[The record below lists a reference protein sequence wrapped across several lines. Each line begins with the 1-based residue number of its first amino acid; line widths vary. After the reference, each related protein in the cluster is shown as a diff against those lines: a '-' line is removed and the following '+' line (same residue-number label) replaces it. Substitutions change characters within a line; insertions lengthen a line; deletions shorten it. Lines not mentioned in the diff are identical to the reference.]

1 MSENRVELVVESG
14 IAYVKLNRPE
24 KHNALDLAMF
34 DAINRT
40 IDTIKKNR
48 NVRVVIVSGNGE
60 SFSSGLDVKS
70 LLSSG
75 KGALKLLWKWLP
87 GNANQAQKVSI
98 GWRRLKVPV
107 IMALHGKCWGGG
119 MQVALGGDFRFAS
132 PDCSLAIMEAR
143 WGLIPDMGGT
153 AGLMECVSSDHAIKL
168 AMTAEPVDANHA
180 REIGLITEVVD
191 EPLKAAKQLAQNL
204 IERSPDTNRAIKK
217 VYHQIWGLSERRIL
231 AKETMNQIKILLGK
245 NQRIA
250 VKRAQGKTDL
260 DYKY

>member
-1 MSENRVELVVESG
+1 MSENRVELEIKEG
-14 IAYVKLNRPE
+14 IAFVRLNRPE

-34 DAINRT
+34 DGINRT
-40 IDTIKKNR
+40 IDKIKKDK

-153 AGLMECVSSDHAIKL
+153 PGLMECVSADHAIRL
-168 AMTAEPVDANHA
+168 AMTAEPVDAKRA
-180 REIGLITEVVD
+180 QEIGLITEVAD
-191 EPLKAAKQLAQNL
+191 DPLKAAKKLAENL
-204 IERSPDTNRAIKK
+204 IERSPDTNRVIKK
-217 VYHQIWGLSERRIL
+217 IYHQIWSLSERRIL
-231 AKETMNQIKILLGK
+231 AKETLNQIKVLFGK
-245 NQRIA
+245 NQKIA
-250 VKRAQGKTDL
+250 VKRAQGKVDRE
-260 DYKY
+260 YKL